1 MYNKGQTI
9 VLLMLINSIID
20 TAGIPYGNQ
29 LATIRQPKINH
40 YTTYQDF
47 NNKNISIIKTMYP
60 IWNHYVYTLLNNK
73 AGTMNATEYGYTMYT
88 TLLNNKADTNE
99 RKRL

>member
-29 LATIRQPKINH
+29 LATIRQPKTNY

-47 NNKNISIIKTMYP
+47 NNKAMYT
-60 IWNHYVYTLLNNK
+60 IWIHYVYNTIK
-73 AGTMNATEYGYTMYT
+73 
-88 TLLNNKADTNE
+88 
-99 RKRL
+99 